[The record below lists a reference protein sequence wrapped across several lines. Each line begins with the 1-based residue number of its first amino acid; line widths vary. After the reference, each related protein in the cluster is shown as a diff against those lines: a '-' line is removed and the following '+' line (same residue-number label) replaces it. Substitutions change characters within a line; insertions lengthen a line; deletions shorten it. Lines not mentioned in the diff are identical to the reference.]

1 MGPSLSLQ
9 ELQRRLG
16 PADVQKIQLLL
27 RVPPAERIRTMLKVQ
42 TLIINTW
49 RTRLRAAHPELND
62 LELCQL
68 VFQRLKQN
76 G

>member
-16 PADVQKIQLLL
+16 PADVQQIQLLL
-27 RVPPAERIRTMLKVQ
+27 RTPPKERIRTMLAMQKIV
-42 TLIINTW
+42 LNMW
-49 RTRLRAAHPELND
+49 RRRLRKAHPELSN

-68 VFQRLKQN
+68 MFQRLKQN

>member
-1 MGPSLSLQ
+1 MGQSLSLQ

-16 PADVQKIQLLL
+16 PADVQQIQLLL
-27 RVPPAERIRTMLKVQ
+27 RVPPAERVRTMLKVQ
-42 TLIINTW
+42 SLIINTW
-49 RTRLRAAHPELND
+49 RARLRATHPELND